1 MRLQDLNKELYR
13 SKSEI
18 EKRKHKESKFDV
30 NAARKSSADIFVS
43 GREWKKPEKGLSAS
57 QKKIIGLGILIVAII
72 AGIATTAVIYYRFK
86 KTAFSEDKV
95 SLEIIGPE
103 KVDSSQLIT
112 YKIKYKNDNRVD
124 LRNAEIL
131 LNYQENLQPEGN
143 NDWQILNSS
152 NSKIGIAKIKSHG
165 EGEAEFKARIYA
177 PEDYQVFLKLSLI
190 YTPANFNSQFKQE
203 KQLSVIV
210 KSSPIQLDV
219 IAPLEAA
226 SGNYIEYL
234 IDYKNTSLRNF
245 NDLRLKVEY
254 PEGFTYQS
262 AEPSPSEGN
271 NFWYIG
277 NLNENQFGKI
287 KIFGNVEG
295 PKDYSK
301 ILKVY
306 VGSMDDSG
314 KFLVYSERTKSTK
327 IVSSPLSIYQ
337 RVNNLINPNINEGEG
352 LNYEVNFSNN
362 GDQGIRNAIVT
373 VEISSPYLDFPDI
386 RVSGGYYD
394 GSKGIITWKAVDVPQ
409 LANLQPGQGGNVKF
423 SISVK
428 RNIKIGSYQDKNF
441 SIVSVAKID
450 SPDIPTPFGA
460 NKIISSNRT
469 EVKINSAVVFESKY
483 LYDDPNMTN
492 SGPNPPVLGQETTY
506 TIHYLITNTYN
517 EISDVK
523 ITSSLPTGARW
534 TGKIFP
540 ETENISFNERT
551 NSLSWDA
558 GNLKNAVGILEPK
571 KEVSFQVAVTPQ
583 INQIGAK
590 IILSNA
596 AVLKAKDKFTNQ
608 DIGAKSSEVIIFAS
622 EEKDAAE

>member
-1 MRLQDLNKELYR
+1 MGLRDLNKELYR

-18 EKRKHKESKFDV
+18 EKRKHKESEFDV
-30 NAARKSSADIFVS
+30 NAARKSSVDIFVS

-57 QKKIIGLGILIVAII
+57 QKKIIGLGILIIAIVA
-72 AGIATTAVIYYRFK
+72 ALASASVAYYRIK
-86 KTAFSEDKV
+86 RTAFLEDKV

-103 KVDSSQLIT
+103 KVDSSQLVT

-124 LRNAEIL
+124 LKNAEIL

-143 NDWQILNSS
+143 DNWQILNSS
-152 NSKIGIAKIKSHG
+152 NSKIGIAKIKSHS

-203 KQLSVIV
+203 KQLSIIV
-210 KSSPIQLDV
+210 KSSPILLDV
-219 IAPLEAA
+219 MAPLQAA

-245 NDLRLKVEY
+245 SDLRLKVEY
-254 PEGFTYQS
+254 PEGFAYQS

-287 KIFGNVEG
+287 KIFGNIEG

-306 VGSMDDSG
+306 VGSMDDDSG
-314 KFLVYSERTKSTK
+314 KFLVYSERIKSTK

-337 RVNNLINPNINEGEG
+337 KVNNLISPNINEGEG

-386 RVSGGYYD
+386 KVIGGYYD
-394 GSKGIITWKAVDVPQ
+394 GNKGIITWKAVDVPQ

-441 SIVSVAKID
+441 SIISVAKID

-469 EVKINSAVVFESKY
+469 EVKINSAVIFESKY
-483 LYDDPNMTN
+483 LYDDPNIAN
-492 SGPNPPVLGQETTY
+492 SGSNPPVLGQETTY

-517 EISDVK
+517 EISGVK
-523 ITSSLPTGARW
+523 ITSSLPTGIRW
-534 TGKIFP
+534 TGKVFP

-551 NSLSWDA
+551 NSLAWDA
-558 GNLKNAVGILEPK
+558 GNLKNAVGIIEPK

-590 IILSNA
+590 IILSNKA
-596 AVLKAKDKFTNQ
+596 FLKAKDKFTNQ
-608 DIGAKSSEVIIFAS
+608 DIEAKSSEVIIFAS
-622 EEKDAAE
+622 E